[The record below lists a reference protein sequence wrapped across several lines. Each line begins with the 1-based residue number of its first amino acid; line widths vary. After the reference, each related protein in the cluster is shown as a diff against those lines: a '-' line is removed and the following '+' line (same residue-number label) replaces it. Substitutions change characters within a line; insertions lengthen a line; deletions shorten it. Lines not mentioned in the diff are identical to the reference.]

1 MKTIYLT
8 GGTGFLGSHFIRN
21 HLSTRAYDVQCFV
34 RGSGDGACT
43 QRLKQTVLAVNASY
57 PGKAALYLDGVTA
70 IRSDITLPH
79 LGLSEDWLDAER
91 SRPAGSTFFHFASSL
106 NFEEKNRD
114 AIYDHNLNGLRHA
127 AGVASVLRC
136 DAFFYISTAYTV
148 GIHEGHVA
156 EQLHSP
162 VAFNNYYEETKCA
175 AEHLITQL
183 CGATGLR
190 LVIVRPSVVIG
201 PSRSCKTGGST
212 TGLYGLIR
220 EMHRLKPHLKR
231 VHIPVTAY
239 GNPDAGVNLIPVD
252 YVCHDIFRLFE
263 DPGARSGLHHAT
275 ADNNVNIAAL
285 VELIKRHLGL
295 PNVTV
300 EPSERFDSNRASAIE
315 RLLARTTAFY
325 DSITRATKHFE
336 KHAGAK
342 WVLDMDEV
350 ERYVIEAVRVFE
362 PVQSQAADHEEMV
375 VTGDRVGLSVY
386 AASKLAADPASFRNA
401 AGDPV

>member
-1 MKTIYLT
+1 MKTVYLT

-21 HLSTRAYDVQCFV
+21 YLSTWDYDVHCFV
-34 RGSGDGACT
+34 RGNSDGLCT

-57 PGKAALYLDGVTA
+57 PGKKALNLDGLTA
-70 IRSDITLPH
+70 IRSDITLPR
-79 LGLSEDWLDAER
+79 LGLSEEWLDTAR
-91 SRPAGSTFFHFASSL
+91 RRPAGSTFLHFASSL
-106 NFEEKNRD
+106 NFEEKNKD
-114 AIYDHNLNGLRHA
+114 AIYDHNINGLRHA
-127 AGVASVLRC
+127 VDVASVLRC

-148 GIHEGHVA
+148 GVHEGHVA
-156 EQLHSP
+156 ERLHRP
-162 VAFNNYYEETKCA
+162 AAFNNYYEETKCA
-175 AEHLITQL
+175 AEHLITEL
-183 CGATGLR
+183 CGAKGLR
-190 LVIVRPSVVIG
+190 LAIVRPSVVIG
-201 PSRSCKTGGST
+201 PSKSCKTGGSK

-231 VHIPVTAY
+231 VHVPVTAY

-252 YVCHDIFRLFE
+252 YVCHDIFRLFD
-263 DPGARSGLHHAT
+263 DPGVRNGLHHAT

-300 EPSERFDSNRASAIE
+300 ERSDRFDSERAPAIE

-336 KHAGAK
+336 KNAGAK
-342 WVLDMDEV
+342 WILGMDEV
-350 ERYVIEAVRVFE
+350 ERYVIEAVRAFE
-362 PVQSQAADHEEMV
+362 PVGSQEPDDEAIAMA
-375 VTGDRVGLSVY
+375 GDRADLSVY
-386 AASKLAADPASFRNA
+386 AAGNMAAETRAFNNA

>member
-1 MKTIYLT
+1 MKTVYLT

-21 HLSTRAYDVQCFV
+21 YLSTWEYDVRCFV

-43 QRLKQTVLAVNASY
+43 QRLKHTVLAVNASY
-57 PGKAALYLDGVTA
+57 PGKTALNLDGLTA
-70 IRSDITLPH
+70 IPSDITLPH
-79 LGLSEDWLDAER
+79 LGLSDEWLDKAR
-91 SRPAGSTFFHFASSL
+91 RGPAGSTFFHFASSL
-106 NFEEKNRD
+106 NFEEKNKD
-114 AIYDHNLNGLRHA
+114 AIYDHNINGLRHA
-127 AGVASVLRC
+127 VDVASVLRC

-156 EQLHSP
+156 ERLHRP
-162 VAFNNYYEETKCA
+162 AAFNNYYEETKCA
-175 AEHLITQL
+175 AEHLITEL
-183 CGATGLR
+183 CAARGLR

-201 PSRSCKTGGST
+201 PSKSCKTGGSK

-231 VHIPVTAY
+231 VHVPITAY

-252 YVCHDIFRLFE
+252 YVCHDIFRLFD
-263 DPGARSGLHHAT
+263 DPGVRNGLHHAT

-285 VELIKRHLGL
+285 VELIKLHLGL

-300 EPSERFDSNRASAIE
+300 ERSERFDSERAPAIE

-336 KHAGAK
+336 KSAGDK
-342 WVLDMDEV
+342 WVLGMDEV

-362 PVQSQAADHEEMV
+362 PTESQAPDREEMV
-375 VTGDRVGLSVY
+375 VSEGRVGLSVY
-386 AASKLAADPASFRNA
+386 AGGKMTAEPVVFGNA